1 LIKSKMRMVISELC
15 LRSTSHKTLL
25 VGMATP
31 YAAAASPQSA
41 VLDATGSKQ
50 PTVAGAKDGRQP
62 AVAGVPAWGCSGSVH
77 KPGECNSPQDN
88 PAQVNPEEWIVLRSA
103 TSDGEIGDASSHEM
117 SMSFD
122 TKSEAEAFQKLWYE
136 TDDQRQALHVCK
148 RSALATREPTHEQH
162 RLCMTSRLQPADTDM
177 HDAIKADYVKRAMQQ
192 EGSALRGM
200 RQRRDAVEEQ
210 VRAEVNKRHGMPED
224 YGEHP
229 STRVGPAVAG
239 LVHSHPSD
247 EELTELIE
255 SPTGVGVEEY
265 IRKRSRRIAKEDSL
279 ASSI

>member
-1 LIKSKMRMVISELC
+1 
-15 LRSTSHKTLL
+15 
-25 VGMATP
+25 
-31 YAAAASPQSA
+31 
-41 VLDATGSKQ
+41 
-50 PTVAGAKDGRQP
+50 
-62 AVAGVPAWGCSGSVH
+62 
-77 KPGECNSPQDN
+77 
-88 PAQVNPEEWIVLRSA
+88 
-103 TSDGEIGDASSHEM
+103 M

-148 RSALATREPTHEQH
+148 RSALATREPTHEPPPPPPP
-162 RLCMTSRLQPADTDM
+162 SREEEELKAM
-177 HDAIKADYVKRAMQQ
+177 LGERWSADYVKRAMQQ

-210 VRAEVNKRHGMPED
+210 VRAEVNKQHGMPED

-247 EELTELIE
+247 EEFHPPAVAT
-255 SPTGVGVEEY
+255 
-265 IRKRSRRIAKEDSL
+265 EDSL

>member
-1 LIKSKMRMVISELC
+1 
-15 LRSTSHKTLL
+15 
-25 VGMATP
+25 
-31 YAAAASPQSA
+31 
-41 VLDATGSKQ
+41 
-50 PTVAGAKDGRQP
+50 
-62 AVAGVPAWGCSGSVH
+62 
-77 KPGECNSPQDN
+77 
-88 PAQVNPEEWIVLRSA
+88 
-103 TSDGEIGDASSHEM
+103 M

-148 RSALATREPTHEQH
+148 RSALATREPT
-162 RLCMTSRLQPADTDM
+162 SRLQPADTDM
-177 HDAIKADYVKRAMQQ
+177 HDAFKADYVKRAMQQ

-247 EELTELIE
+247 EELTELID